1 MKLLC
6 PARYHEALSLVHA
19 DDTRGAARILELL
32 DEKPPADV
40 PAAVWNEASGER
52 RNFVWNAFVRFVNCG
67 ETTVSVG
74 LVPHI
79 ERMLGSDGG
88 NRPDSRLLATA
99 PDSALDATFCRAMLA
114 LNHEAEYRKA
124 GEWFG
129 SVYEAIREQLRRG
142 TASPSATGLLWPA
155 RYHEALSLV
164 HADDARGAA
173 RIVESIALSCSDRLP
188 PLPDEIANAM
198 RALIQNAP
206 ANNT

>member
-1 MKLLC
+1 MKLLW
-6 PARYHEALSLVHA
+6 PARYHEALSLVHG

-32 DEKPPADV
+32 EEKPPADV

-52 RNFVWNAFVRFVNCG
+52 RKFVWNAFVRLVNCG
-67 ETTVSVG
+67 ETTVSVS

-88 NRPDSRLLATA
+88 NRPGSGLLATA

-114 LNHEAEYRKA
+114 LNHEAAYRKA

-142 TASPSATGLLWPA
+142 TASPSAIKLLWPA

-164 HADDARGAA
+164 HAGDARAA
-173 RIVESIALSCSDRLP
+173 VSIVECAALSCSEMLP
-188 PLPDEIANAM
+188 PLSDEIANAM
-198 RALIQNAP
+198 RALIQNSP
-206 ANNT
+206 ANNA